1 MAGLRF
7 RDLVLIVAQLLAD
20 FDDDSTIDFPFQ
32 IFQAVV
38 LLVVEKIGDIRVQAH
53 DNILAVLQIRLLFLD
68 RARKRS

>member
-7 RDLVLIVAQLLAD
+7 RDLVPIVAQLLAD

-68 RARKRS
+68 RA